1 MDFPF
6 EKRTYLNTQKVKPL
20 KKQRL
25 YFSICGAGGRPLY
38 SVYLPK
44 NQNIKKI
51 GT

>member
-1 MDFPF
+1 MNVP
-6 EKRTYLNTQKVKPL
+6 KYTKSKVTE
-20 KKQRL
+20 KQRL